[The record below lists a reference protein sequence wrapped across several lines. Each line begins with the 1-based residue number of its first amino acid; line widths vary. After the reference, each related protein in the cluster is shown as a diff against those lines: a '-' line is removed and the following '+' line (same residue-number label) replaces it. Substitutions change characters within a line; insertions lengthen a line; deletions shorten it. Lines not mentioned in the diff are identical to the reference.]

1 VNMTETIAQGGQSVS
16 AEIRETLLGPFIAAT
31 RTALAEMASVDVV
44 ARTVCQNSSPPAAGD
59 ISAVLQLTSATDE
72 WLVLS
77 FPERTAATLARRML
91 TGVTPEVD
99 DQLIR
104 DCVAEIGNVV
114 AGQAKALL
122 AATPFHFAFSVPKVM
137 VGVNDFQYV
146 AGLDY
151 LVVAFDGVPGEFTLR
166 LYRKP

>member
-1 VNMTETIAQGGQSVS
+1 MTETIAQGGQSVS
-16 AEIRETLLGPFIAAT
+16 AEIREKLLEPFITAT

-44 ARTVCQNSSPPAAGD
+44 ARTVCQNSRPPAPGD
-59 ISAVLQLTSATDE
+59 ISAVLRLTSATDE

-104 DCVAEIGNVV
+104 DCVAEIGNVI
-114 AGQAKALL
+114 AGQAKTLL
-122 AATPFHFAFSVPKVM
+122 GGTPFHFAFSVPSVM
-137 VGVNDFQYV
+137 VGGDDLPQD
-146 AGLDY
+146 AGLNC
-151 LVVAFDGVPGEFTLR
+151 LIVAFEGDPGEFALR
-166 LYRKP
+166 LFRKH